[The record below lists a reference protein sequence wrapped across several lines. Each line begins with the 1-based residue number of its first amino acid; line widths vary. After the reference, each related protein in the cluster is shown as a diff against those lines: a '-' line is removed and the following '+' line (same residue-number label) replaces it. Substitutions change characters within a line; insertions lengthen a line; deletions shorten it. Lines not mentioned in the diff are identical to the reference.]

1 MERATQAAAHGLR
14 RCAGGERISFGL
26 KRREAVPAR
35 TSSINLSLVQILPA
49 SMKIELDEFREQD
62 KESIDAGANRDTQMD
77 RGRV

>member
-1 MERATQAAAHGLR
+1 MKLRVGAA
-14 RCAGGERISFGL
+14 
-26 KRREAVPAR
+26 AR
-35 TSSINLSLVQILPA
+35 TSSINVWFVEILPA